1 MPFVSGAQNKWAHTP
16 EGVKALGGPEKVKEW
31 ESSTDYSNLPEQA
44 PKKNTMGMKKPPKIG
59 GK

>member
-1 MPFVSGAQNKWAHTP
+1 MPFLSLKQNAWGHSP

-31 ESSTDYSNLPEQA
+31 ESATDYSNLPER
-44 PKKNTMGMKKPPKIG
+44 KKNTMGMKKPPKIG